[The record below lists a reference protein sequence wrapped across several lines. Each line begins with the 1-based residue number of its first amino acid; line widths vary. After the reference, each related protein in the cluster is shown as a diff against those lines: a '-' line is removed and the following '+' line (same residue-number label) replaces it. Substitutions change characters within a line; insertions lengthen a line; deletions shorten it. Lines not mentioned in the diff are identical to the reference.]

1 MTMQPKKILTAAGLT
16 ELVSKND
23 NFYETT
29 VVVAKRAKQINLQA
43 KEELKDKLAE
53 FVSVTD
59 NLEEIIENKEQIE
72 IAKFYE
78 RQPKPVLVAAEEC
91 LNGQL
96 AHWYLREEDVTV
108 R

>member
-1 MTMQPKKILTAAGLT
+1 MQSKKILTAAGLT

-29 VVVAKRAKQINLQA
+29 AIVAKRAKQITLQV

-53 FVSVTD
+53 FVSATD

-78 RQPKPVLVAAEEC
+78 RQPKPVVAAAEEF
-91 LNGQL
+91 LNDQL
-96 AHWYLREEDVTV
+96 AYWYLGEEDVTIK
-108 R
+108 